1 MSRRPQISAEHGFT
15 MAAVMLVLLAT
26 SILAGATFAAVGTDI
41 PFARESQDRKQA
53 YAAAEAGIEYYLYQ
67 LTRDNDYWSNCT
79 DVPVGDDGQP
89 APINAE
95 DPGLARK
102 WRTLSGTDAKFS
114 IELLPANGSD
124 RCVKTQAEETMLEE
138 GSGAFRIRSTG
149 VSRGIK
155 RSIVTTLRRTSF
167 LDYLYFT
174 DYEASDPNS
183 FASTTD
189 QNTAR
194 NYCVQYRQVRNQVQW
209 CRDNVNITFPRWD
222 AIRGPLHTNDDLLT
236 CGSPEFGRPGEEDV
250 IEVVGPAPGGY
261 TPSGGSGCSGT
272 PDFFG
277 PVRQPAEH
285 LPVPTSNA
293 GLRAAA
299 DANYIFRGKTEIT
312 FNGTS
317 TMTVVTYPN
326 GVATTTSMPV
336 PPNGVVYVDKNG
348 ACSLQAPRQI
358 DYGVSGEWRCAI
370 LIVRGT
376 YPKSMTLGSEDDI
389 LIDGDLIASASK
401 PVLGLIANRFVRVKH
416 DVEDA
421 CGANNTSSGT
431 GLPEHRV
438 RQNYRI
444 EAAILALKDS
454 FVVDNYQCG
463 NALGT
468 LTVYGAI
475 AQKFRGPVGTFSG
488 SDLNSGYAKDYQY
501 NNALRYRSPPF
512 FLDPLQAAWRVV
524 RANEQVPAAE

>member
-1 MSRRPQISAEHGFT
+1 MSRRLHLSAEHGFT
-15 MAAVMLVLLAT
+15 MAAVMLILLAT
-26 SILAGATFAAVGTDI
+26 SILGAAAFAVVGTDI
-41 PFARESQDRKQA
+41 PFARDAQDRKQA

-67 LTRDNDYWSNCT
+67 LTRDNDYWTNCD
-79 DVPVGDDGQP
+79 DVEDPGDGQP
-89 APINAE
+89 SPVNEE
-95 DPGLARK
+95 DPGEGRT
-102 WRTLSGTDAKFS
+102 WRTLANSEAKFS
-114 IELLPANGSD
+114 IELLPAEGAAE
-124 RCVKTQAEETMLEE
+124 CVKGQEETMLDEHS
-138 GSGAFRIRSTG
+138 GSFRIRSTG
-149 VSRGIK
+149 VSRGVK

-174 DYEASDPNS
+174 DFEASDPNS
-183 FASTTD
+183 FASATD

-194 NYCVQYRQVRNQVQW
+194 TYCVQYRQVRNQVQW

-236 CGSPEFGRPGEEDV
+236 CGSPDFGRPGEEDV
-250 IEVVGPAPGGY
+250 IEVHGPAPGGY
-261 TPSGGSGCSGT
+261 TPSGGSGCSGS

-285 LPVPTSNA
+285 LPVPSSNTA
-293 GLRAAA
+293 LMQAANPA
-299 DANYIFRGKTEIT
+299 YVFSGKTEIT
-312 FNGTS
+312 FDGTS
-317 TMTVVTYPN
+317 NMSVVTYPGGVRTVTPMALPSN
-326 GVATTTSMPV
+326 GVI
-336 PPNGVVYVDKNG
+336 YVRKNG

-358 DYGVSGEWRCAI
+358 DYGVNGEWRCAI

-389 LIDGDLIASASK
+389 LIDGDLRADASK

-416 DVEDA
+416 DVSGA
-421 CGANNTSSGT
+421 CGENNTSNT
-431 GLPEHRV
+431 YGLPEHRV
-438 RQNYRI
+438 RQDYRI

-468 LTVYGAI
+468 LTVFGAI

-488 SDLNSGYAKDYQY
+488 TTLNSGYTKDYNY
-501 NNALRYRSPPF
+501 NDALRYRSPPY
-512 FLDPLQAAWRVV
+512 FLDPMQAAWRVI
-524 RANEQVPAAE
+524 RANEQVPAAQ

>member
-1 MSRRPQISAEHGFT
+1 MSRPNLSAEHGFT

-41 PFARESQDRKQA
+41 PFARDSQDRKQA

-67 LTRDNDYWSNCT
+67 LTRDNDYWTNCD
-79 DVPVGDDGQP
+79 DVPASDDGEP
-89 APINAE
+89 APVNLE
-95 DPGLARK
+95 NPGHHDRK
-102 WRTLSGTDAKFS
+102 WRELDGTEAQFS
-114 IELLPANGSD
+114 IELLPAND
-124 RCVKTQAEETMLEE
+124 APQCDADEAETTMLQE

-149 VSRGIK
+149 QSRGVK

-183 FASTTD
+183 FATTTQ

-194 NYCVQYRQVRNQVQW
+194 QYCVQYRAARNQHEW
-209 CRDNVNITFPRWD
+209 CRDNVNITFPSWD

-236 CGSPEFGRPGEEDV
+236 CGTPEFGRADKEDV
-250 IEVVGPAPGGY
+250 IEIHGPAPGGY
-261 TPSGGSGCSGT
+261 TASDDCGGA
-272 PDFFG
+272 PVFHG

-293 GLRAAA
+293 GLKDAA
-299 DANYIFRGKTEIT
+299 DDDYVFQGKTKIVFDGTQNMQVTSYPNNNPTTTTMPLPENGVIYVEK
-312 FNGTS
+312 NGT
-317 TMTVVTYPN
+317 
-326 GVATTTSMPV
+326 
-336 PPNGVVYVDKNG
+336 
-348 ACSLQAPRQI
+348 CSLAAPRQI
-358 DYGVSGEWRCAI
+358 DYTVNNDYGCAI
-370 LIVRGT
+370 LMVQGT

-389 LIDGDLIASASK
+389 LVDGDLVALTGAK

-416 DVEDA
+416 DVQGA
-421 CGANNTSSGT
+421 CGHNNDDDDY
-431 GLPEHRV
+431 GLPAHRV
-438 RQNYRI
+438 KEDYRI
-444 EAAILALKDS
+444 EAAMLALKDS

-463 NALGT
+463 GPLGT

-488 SDLNSGYAKDYQY
+488 EDLRSGYAKNYEY
-501 NNALRYRSPPF
+501 NDALRYRSPPF
-512 FLDPLQAAWRVV
+512 FLDPLQAAWRVI
-524 RANEQVPAAE
+524 RANEQVPAAQ

>member
-67 LTRDNDYWSNCT
+67 LTRDNDYWTNC
-79 DVPVGDDGQP
+79 DEVPAADDGEP
-89 APINAE
+89 APINLQE
-95 DPGLARK
+95 PGETRK
-102 WRTLSGTDAKFS
+102 WRGLDGTEAQFS
-114 IELLPANGSD
+114 IELLPAND
-124 RCVKTQAEETMLEE
+124 APACDDDAAETTMLQE

-149 VSRGIK
+149 ISRGVR

-183 FASTTD
+183 FATTSQ

-194 NYCVQYRQVRNQVQW
+194 QYCVQYRAARNQIEW
-209 CRDNVNITFPRWD
+209 CRENVNITFPTWD

-236 CGSPEFGRPGEEDV
+236 CGDPEFGREDKEDV
-250 IEVVGPAPGGY
+250 IEVHGPAPGGY
-261 TPSGGSGCSGT
+261 TASDDCSGSPT
-272 PDFFG
+272 FHG

-293 GLRAAA
+293 GLKAAA
-299 DANYIFRGKTEIT
+299 DEDYVFQGKTKIV
-312 FNGTS
+312 FDGSS
-317 TMTVVTYPN
+317 TMQVTSYPN
-326 GVATTTSMPV
+326 NNPTTTTMPL
-336 PPNGVVYVDKNG
+336 PDNGVIYVEKDG
-348 ACSLQAPRQI
+348 TCSLAAPRQI
-358 DYGVSGEWRCAI
+358 DYTVNNDYGCAI
-370 LIVRGT
+370 LMVQGT

-389 LIDGDLIASASK
+389 LVDGDLEATDAGN

-416 DVEDA
+416 DVNDA
-421 CGANNTSSGT
+421 CGSNNTNNSS
-431 GLPEHRV
+431 PHRV
-438 RQNYRI
+438 RENYRI

-463 NALGT
+463 DDLGT
-468 LTVYGAI
+468 LTVFGAI

-488 SDLNSGYAKDYQY
+488 TSLRSGYAKNYEY
-501 NNALRYRSPPF
+501 NDALRYRSPPY
-512 FLDPLQAAWRVV
+512 FLDPLQAAWRVI